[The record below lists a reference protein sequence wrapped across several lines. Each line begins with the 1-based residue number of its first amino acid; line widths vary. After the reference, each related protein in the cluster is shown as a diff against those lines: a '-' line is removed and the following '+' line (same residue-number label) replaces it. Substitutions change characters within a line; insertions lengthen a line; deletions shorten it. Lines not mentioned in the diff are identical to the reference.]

1 MPNLSPYM
9 FMFHIRDKEED
20 NKFFS
25 YVDSSETVESFI
37 VIRDLEE
44 DAVEV
49 YDRKRGEINDLYKNV
64 QFNSR
69 YRWKMFDANLPY
81 EFKRFGLLLRN
92 LSYDNSFLIIKYTDN
107 SAALYVPIRVSA
119 FQQYQPFSLDNLN
132 MNERFRIINLST
144 GEKPFQ
150 SLDRVVKYVSEMEKL
165 KHLTIVYMMLPSL
178 GMVYLEP
185 FPVNKKSSKN
195 LLNHIHE
202 NIVQLNN
209 RLVDSDNHEFISYIT
224 MIEQDCRTP
233 LLAFYNEN
241 LYSST
246 LEFYVTEET
255 PVDYIISRNG
265 VESMAEFFDYN
276 ILITQPFPHGPW
288 FLWHSNTSERFAEE
302 TFEFLRGKFSKV
314 REFGAFL
321 EAVYK
326 TNSVIPYGML
336 NDVITVNVEELF
348 LE

>member
-1 MPNLSPYM
+1 MPILFPNM
-9 FMFHIRDKEED
+9 FKFHIRNKEED
-20 NKFFS
+20 SKFFS

-49 YDRKRGEINDLYKNV
+49 YDRKRGEINDLYKNT

-69 YRWKMFDANLPY
+69 YRWKVFDANLPY
-81 EFKRFGLLLRN
+81 EFKSFGLLLRN
-92 LSYDNSFLIIKYTDN
+92 LSYDNCFLIVKYTDN
-107 SAALYVPIRVSA
+107 SAALYIPIRVSA
-119 FQQYQPFSLDNLN
+119 FQQYQPFSLDNFN

-144 GEKPFQ
+144 SEKPAQ
-150 SLDRVVKYVSEMEKL
+150 SLERAVKYICEMEKL
-165 KHLTIVYMMLPSL
+165 KQLTIIYTFPSL
-178 GMVYLEP
+178 GMVHLEP
-185 FPVNKKSSKN
+185 FPMTKKSN
-195 LLNHIHE
+195 LLNNIHE

-209 RLVDSDNHEFISYIT
+209 RLVDSDNHKFISYIT
-224 MIEQDCRTP
+224 MIEQDRRTP
-233 LLAFYNEN
+233 LLAYYNETF
-241 LYSST
+241 ST
-246 LEFYVTEET
+246 LEFFVTEET
-255 PVDYIISRNG
+255 PVDYIITRNG
-265 VESMAEFFDYN
+265 IESMAEFFDYN

-336 NDVITVNVEELF
+336 NDVITVNVEDLF